1 MSNPVVRVTKK
12 ENVVVD
18 GVKYK
23 AKTAKSARI
32 GDTCELCAFRNRS
45 AACTPCEAPDRKDG
59 RNVYFIV
66 KPPKAAKPAEIPA
79 PPGEGWVA
87 IKGTVPYVQPGILI
101 EWVNKLGGGATCRA
115 GALDWG
121 IGHSYEV
128 THYRP
133 AP

>member
-23 AKTAKSARI
+23 AKTARSARLD
-32 GDTCELCAFRNRS
+32 DTCAYCALRNRS
-45 AACTPCEAPDRKDG
+45 DSCAPCEAPDRKDG

-79 PPGEGWVA
+79 PEGWIAV
-87 IKGTVPYVQPGILI
+87 KGIVPALNPGMRV
-101 EWVNKLGGGATCRA
+101 EWVNRA
-115 GALDWG
+115 GTRSSCSVGNLHWC
-121 IGHSYEV
+121 IGSIYEV

-133 AP
+133 VT